1 MEKKKSMAMRETEA
15 ISETIPR
22 VFNETVGQNGSRVA
36 LRTKELGLWHDVTW
50 NQYHDRAKKIGCALV
65 SMGFEK
71 GDAACI
77 IGDNCIEWVTADLG
91 IQCVGGVSVGVYA
104 TNAWQ
109 QVAYVVNHCDAR
121 FLFVENE
128 EQLDKWLMF
137 RGDAPLLKKVIVWDT
152 KGLLAFSDPM
162 VMTFDQL
169 IEKGGRADEA
179 QPTLF
184 KDMQAKVRPDD
195 IALIIYTS
203 GTTGP
208 PKGAM
213 LTHKNVTWMA
223 GAVDQSIKIHKKDNV
238 LSFLPLCHIFERLFT
253 VVVHIKLAYTVNFVE
268 RPDTV
273 MQNMMEVSP
282 TIGYAVPRIW
292 EKYYSNIMIKMADAT
307 WFKRLVFN
315 AALKIGEKRAD
326 IVMNFKSPG
335 LFHKGLFFI
344 AWFVVFRKLKERLG
358 FENIRV
364 AISGAAPISQDVLRF
379 FQSIGMNLIEGYG
392 QTEGTGVTTL
402 SPEDRTKFGTV
413 GKALNGIDIKIAG
426 DGEIL
431 VRSPGV
437 FKGYYKSA
445 DATAETILDGWLC
458 TGDVGEIDA
467 DGFLKI
473 TDRKKD
479 IIVTAGGKNIT
490 PQYIENKLKA
500 SIYINDAVV
509 IGDRRKFLSSLI
521 MIDEDNVVKFAQDNK
536 VRFSTYKDLTGDEQV
551 TALIDREVKKVN
563 ETLARVENIR
573 KFTILPKRLYEE
585 DGEVTPT
592 MKIKRKFVN
601 EAFKELIEAMYS

>member
-1 MEKKKSMAMRETEA
+1 MEKKEGMAVKKTD
-15 ISETIPR
+15 ITY
-22 VFNETVGQNGSRVA
+22 ETVPQVFSKTVAQNGPRVA
-36 LRTKELGLWHDVTW
+36 LRAKDMGLWHDISW
-50 NQYHDRAKKIGCALV
+50 NEYHNKAKMIGCALV
-65 SMGFEK
+65 SMGLEK
-71 GDAACI
+71 GESACI
-77 IGDNCIEWVTADLG
+77 IGDNSVEWVVADMG

-109 QVAYVVNHCDAR
+109 QVEYVINHCDAK

-128 EQLDKWLMF
+128 EQLDKYLMF
-137 RGDAPLLKKVIVWDT
+137 KDNVPLLKKVIVWDT
-152 KGLLAFSDPM
+152 KGLSTFEDPM

-169 IEKGGRADEA
+169 VEA
-179 QPTLF
+179 GQKSDKEHPALF
-184 KDMQAKVRPDD
+184 EDKMAMVTPDD
-195 IALIIYTS
+195 LAVLIYTS

-223 GAVDQSIKIHKKDNV
+223 NAVEGTIRIEKSDNV

-253 VVVHIKLAYTVNFVE
+253 VFIQIKFAYIVNFVE
-268 RPDTV
+268 KPDTV

-292 EKYYSNIMIKMADAT
+292 EKYFSNIMIKMSDAT
-307 WFKRLVFN
+307 WFKRLAFRT
-315 AALKIGEKRAD
+315 ALKIGEKRAD
-326 IVMNFKSPG
+326 LIMNFKPVG
-335 LFHKGLFFI
+335 IVYETLFFI
-344 AWFVVFRKLKERLG
+344 ACFAVFRKLKERLG

-364 AISGAAPISQDVLRF
+364 AISGAAPISQEVLRF

-402 SPEDRTKFGTV
+402 SPVKKTKFGTV
-413 GKALNGIDIKIAG
+413 GRALNGIDMKIAE

-431 VRSPGV
+431 VKSDGV
-437 FKGYYKSA
+437 FKGYYKS
-445 DATAETILDGWLC
+445 DESTAQTIVDGWLL
-458 TGDVGEIDA
+458 TGDVGEIDS

-500 SIYINDAVV
+500 SVYINDAVV
-509 IGDRRKFLSSLI
+509 IGDKRKFLSCLI

-536 VRFSTYKDLTGDEQV
+536 IQFSTYKDLTGNEQV
-551 TALIDREVKKVN
+551 TALIDKEIKLVN
-563 ETLARVENIR
+563 KTLARVENIR
-573 KFTILPKRLYEE
+573 KFKILPKRLYEE

-601 EAFKELIEAMYS
+601 EAFKDLIEAMY